1 MENIYSKNQKK
12 CRLVTVKPE
21 TVKLLTDYSKSLKI
35 TKARGIKFEG
45 NLN

>member
-1 MENIYSKNQKK
+1 MENIYSKNLKK
-12 CRLVTVKPE
+12 CKLVKAKPE
-21 TVKLLTDYSKSLKI
+21 TVKFLVDYSKSLKI